1 MGHDSHMTTTK
12 TSPELLAEAARRR
25 RAELRLTQQQV
36 ADRMG
41 MSLAVVALIERA
53 QRQSYNVGT
62 LAALDGA
69 LGWES
74 GSAEAALH
82 SGTPPVVVAGP
93 TGVQRSGRVNPM
105 LIDVPME
112 ALGGLSVAELAEVEA
127 AARMAALER
136 ARALRESQILKG
148 GGVNDR

>member
-1 MGHDSHMTTTK
+1 MATVTETK
-12 TSPELLAEAARRR
+12 TSPEILAEAARRR
-25 RAELRLTQQQV
+25 RAELRLSQQQV

-82 SGTPPVVVAGP
+82 SGTPPVVVTGP
-93 TGVQRSGRVNPM
+93 TSVQRSARVNPV
-105 LIDVPME
+105 LIDVPPE
-112 ALGGLSVAELAEVEA
+112 VLDGLTLAELAEVESVARTA
-127 AARMAALER
+127 AIER
-136 ARALRESQILKG
+136 ARLLRSSQNVRG
-148 GGVNDR
+148 GPLNDR